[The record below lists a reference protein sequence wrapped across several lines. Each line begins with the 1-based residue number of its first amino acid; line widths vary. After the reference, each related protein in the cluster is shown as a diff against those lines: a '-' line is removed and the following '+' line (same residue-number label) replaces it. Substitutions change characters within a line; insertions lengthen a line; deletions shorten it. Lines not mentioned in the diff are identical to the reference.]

1 MAKVKTTWFCKE
13 CGHEAAKWIGN
24 CPSCQQWNTF
34 AEEKVVKSSAS
45 SNVAW
50 TRQDNQVKIL
60 PKNIADIT
68 EANTQRIIVPDPE
81 LNEVLGGGI
90 VPGSLILLGGEP
102 GIGKSTLLL
111 QLALQMEQTALYVSG
126 EESEEQ
132 IKMRASRLHS
142 TYNNCIVYTET
153 RLENILKVLKDNIA
167 DWVIIDSIQ
176 TLYSLEMESTPG
188 SISQIK
194 ECTSQILRYA
204 KENNVPVFLIG
215 HITKD
220 GAIAGP
226 KILEHMVD
234 TVLHFEGDRN
244 HAYRIVR
251 SMKNRF
257 GTTQNLGIYEMS
269 SKGLTPVANPSEVL
283 LGQRQEGLSGISIA
297 SALEGTRPLLIET
310 QALVSTAV
318 YGTPQRSVTGYDLR
332 RLNMLLAVL
341 EKRCGFRLGA
351 FDVFINLAGGIR
363 IDDPAIDLSIM
374 ASIMSSYQSEPIHA
388 HTAFCA
394 EVGLSG
400 EIRPVQ
406 RVEQRINEAEKIGF
420 KHIVLSKYNKIS
432 DTPRSIQIHTF
443 ERVDEVF
450 EWLFG

>member
-1 MAKVKTTWFCKE
+1 
-13 CGHEAAKWIGN
+13 
-24 CPSCQQWNTF
+24 
-34 AEEKVVKSSAS
+34 
-45 SNVAW
+45 
-50 TRQDNQVKIL
+50 
-60 PKNIADIT
+60 
-68 EANTQRIIVPDPE
+68 
-81 LNEVLGGGI
+81 
-90 VPGSLILLGGEP
+90 
-102 GIGKSTLLL
+102 
-111 QLALQMEQTALYVSG
+111 
-126 EESEEQ
+126 
-132 IKMRASRLHS
+132 
-142 TYNNCIVYTET
+142 
-153 RLENILKVLKDNIA
+153 
-167 DWVIIDSIQ
+167 VIIDSIQ
-176 TLYSLEMESTPG
+176 TLYSLELESAPG

-194 ECTSQILRYA
+194 ECTAQILRYA

-269 SKGLTPVANPSEVL
+269 NKGLLPVKNPSEVL
-283 LGQRQEGLSGISIA
+283 LAQRQEGLSGIGIGA
-297 SALEGTRPLLIET
+297 AIEGTRPLLVET

-363 IDDPAIDLSIM
+363 IDDPALDLSIM
-374 ASIMSSYQSEPIHA
+374 ASIMSSYQSISLPA
-388 HTAFCA
+388 KYVFSA

-420 KHIVLSKYNKIS
+420 EHIILSKYNKIQ
-432 DTPRSIQIHTF
+432 DKPRGIKNSYL
-443 ERVDEVF
+443 
-450 EWLFG
+450 WKS

>member
-34 AEEKVVKSSAS
+34 TEEKVVKKSS

-50 TRQDNQVKIL
+50 TRQDNQVKVL
-60 PKNIADIT
+60 PKNIDDISQT
-68 EANTQRIIVPDPE
+68 RTQRIPVPDSE

-90 VPGSLILLGGEP
+90 VPGSLVLLGGEP

-111 QLALQMEQTALYVSG
+111 QLSLQMEQTALYVSG

-132 IKMRASRLHS
+132 IKMRASRLNG
-142 TYNNCIVYTET
+142 TKNNCVVYTET
-153 RLENILKVLKDNIA
+153 RLENILKTLKENKP

-176 TLYSLEMESTPG
+176 TLYSLELESTPG

-194 ECTSQILRYA
+194 ECTAQVLRYA
-204 KENNVPVFLIG
+204 KENNVPIFLIG

-251 SMKNRF
+251 SIKNRF

-269 SKGLTPVANPSEVL
+269 SSGLLPVKNPSEVL
-283 LGQRQEGLSGISIA
+283 LAQRQEGLSGIAIA
-297 SALEGTRPLLIET
+297 AAMEGTRPLLVET

-363 IDDPAIDLSIM
+363 IDDPALDLAIM
-374 ASIMSSYQSEPIHA
+374 ASIMSSYQNIGLPPKYV
-388 HTAFCA
+388 FGA

-400 EIRPVQ
+400 EVRPIQ

-420 KHIVLSKYNKIS
+420 EHIILSKYTKIQ
-432 DTPRSIQIHTF
+432 DKPRGIKIHTF
-443 ERVDEVF
+443 GRVDEVF

>member
-1 MAKVKTTWFCKE
+1 MAKIKSSWFCKE
-13 CGHEAAKWIGN
+13 CGHESSKWVGK
-24 CPSCQQWNTF
+24 CPSCNAWNSFT
-34 AEEKVVKSSAS
+34 EEKMVKSTKS
-45 SNVAW
+45 VAW
-50 TRQDNQVKIL
+50 SRQDEQEKAIPIRIL
-60 PKNIADIT
+60 DIQ
-68 EANTQRIIVPDPE
+68 ENNTQRIPIPDQE
-81 LNEVLGGGI
+81 LTQVLGGGL
-90 VPGSLILLGGEP
+90 VPGSLVLLGGEP

-111 QLALQMEQTALYVSG
+111 QLALQMPQTALYISG

-132 IKMRASRLHS
+132 LKMRASRITS
-142 TYNNCIVYTET
+142 THNNCIVYTET
-153 RLENILKVLKDNIA
+153 RLENILTTLKQNPA

-176 TLYSLEMESTPG
+176 TLYSLELESTPG

-194 ECTSQILRYA
+194 ECAAQILRYA
-204 KENNVPVFLIG
+204 KENNIPVFLIG

-244 HAYRIVR
+244 HAYRIIR
-251 SMKNRF
+251 SIKNRF
-257 GTTQNLGIYEMS
+257 GTTQNIGIYEMNAS
-269 SKGLTPVANPSEVL
+269 GLIPVANPSEVL
-283 LGQRQEGLSGISIA
+283 LAQRQEGLSGIAISA
-297 SALEGTRPLLIET
+297 SLEGTRPLLVET

-351 FDVFINLAGGIR
+351 FDVFVNLAGGIR

-374 ASIMSSYQSEPIHA
+374 ASIMSSYQNMPIPLK
-388 HTAFCA
+388 TVFSA

-406 RVEQRINEAEKIGF
+406 RVEQRINEAEKLGF
-420 KHIVLSKYNKIS
+420 ETIILSKYNKIP
-432 DTPRSIQIHTF
+432 DANRRIKIHTF
-443 ERVDEVF
+443 GRVDEVF

>member
-1 MAKVKTTWFCKE
+1 MAKIKTTWFCKE

-24 CPSCQQWNTF
+24 CPSCQQWNTLT
-34 AEEKVVKSSAS
+34 EEKLVKSTSS

-50 TRQDNQVKIL
+50 TRQDNKVKIL

-68 EANTQRIIVPDPE
+68 EANTQRIVVPDPE

-142 TYNNCIVYTET
+142 THNNCIVYTET
-153 RLENILKVLKDNIA
+153 RLENILKVLKENIA

-269 SKGLTPVANPSEVL
+269 SKGLTPVANPS
-283 LGQRQEGLSGISIA
+283 
-297 SALEGTRPLLIET
+297 
-310 QALVSTAV
+310 
-318 YGTPQRSVTGYDLR
+318 
-332 RLNMLLAVL
+332 
-341 EKRCGFRLGA
+341 
-351 FDVFINLAGGIR
+351 
-363 IDDPAIDLSIM
+363 
-374 ASIMSSYQSEPIHA
+374 
-388 HTAFCA
+388 
-394 EVGLSG
+394 
-400 EIRPVQ
+400 
-406 RVEQRINEAEKIGF
+406 
-420 KHIVLSKYNKIS
+420 
-432 DTPRSIQIHTF
+432 
-443 ERVDEVF
+443 
-450 EWLFG
+450 